1 MAGSVAMG
9 AKVGGVV
16 EFGLGHNASEKY
28 SSSRDGQERRRKR
41 KKKERLTG
49 LLGCGIHK
57 FILPPPPP
65 CPKSQL
71 SN

>member
-9 AKVGGVV
+9 AKVGGAV

-41 KKKERLTG
+41 KKKGEVDW
-49 LLGCGIHK
+49 
-57 FILPPPPP
+57 FIRVWDP
-65 CPKSQL
+65 
-71 SN
+71 